1 MRLQPMEWAYLTPSR
16 RLQVVLLVLLIDHWQ
31 LPPAMADSVAGE
43 LQVLADLN
51 VDETS
56 VVERE
61 MDGKEKLPAPF
72 PYISHNVILSEPIN

>member
-1 MRLQPMEWAYLTPSR
+1 MKWCISLIAYSVHLKDYYIFGAWSC
-16 RLQVVLLVLLIDHWQ
+16 LLE
-31 LPPAMADSVAGE
+31 SVI
-43 LQVLADLN
+43 N

>member
-1 MRLQPMEWAYLTPSR
+1 M
-16 RLQVVLLVLLIDHWQ
+16 
-31 LPPAMADSVAGE
+31 AGE
-43 LQVLADLN
+43 DDEL
-51 VDETS
+51 DETS